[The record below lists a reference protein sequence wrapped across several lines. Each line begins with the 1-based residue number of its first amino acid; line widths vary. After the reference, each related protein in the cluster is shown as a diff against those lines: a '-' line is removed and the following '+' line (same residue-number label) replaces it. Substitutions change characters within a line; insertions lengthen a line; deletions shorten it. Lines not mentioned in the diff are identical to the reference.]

1 MALLENGLQTRYL
14 QASGVTPAANGVTNV
29 AVPLVAI
36 QAGASIILTIN
47 TPAGTA
53 GPVSVTSI
61 TAGTGFSVKAGTAGD
76 TSTYNYVVYNLQ

>member
-61 TAGTGFSVKAGTAGD
+61 TAGTGFSFASTAAN
-76 TSTYNYVVYNLQ
+76 TSTYNYMVYNPAP